1 MAYPYE
7 EEDRR
12 QALTQ
17 GLLAAGLAALGARK
31 GSEYNAL
38 GQAGLLGLTG
48 YNASLRTA
56 TDARD
61 EKARR
66 EIEQQKWAMLQQEH
80 ALKLKQMQDAQAQQ
94 QADQQA
100 LPGVF
105 GGGGPNLQAMGPGG
119 PTPQNAQAVAPKTNE
134 AAQYMAAANYFAK
147 QGRIDKAKEYAAIAK
162 QMEEEYST
170 SPVVGMDAQGN
181 PAYTQF
187 GKRGGMKVA
196 QGVTPPPEL
205 QVLNLGDR
213 SLAIDKLRTAP
224 GTSFAAG
231 ISPDSKASNAL
242 GWANYGLTKAR
253 DARAAQGG
261 NDKWVND
268 MGRGIQ
274 VNMATG
280 DTRPIMAGGQ
290 PIGTMKDTKLVDG
303 SKRALTVLDMAE
315 SIIKNEDPTGSLA
328 GNLYDTTAAAF
339 GYSTAGAK
347 GVAGLQALEGSLM
360 MAQPRMEG
368 PQSDKDTALY
378 KQMAGKIGD
387 PNVPNGI
394 KLAAVK
400 VIRDLHQKYSADAG
414 APVAQ
419 HERKVTRT
427 GTRNGRKVVQYADG
441 TIEEQ

>member
-12 QALTQ
+12 SALTQ
-17 GLLAAGLAALGARK
+17 GLLSAGLAALGARK

-56 TDARD
+56 TDARE
-61 EKARR
+61 EKAKR
-66 EIEQQKWAMLQQEH
+66 EMQQAQFAHQQAQWAEQQRQQQLQ
-80 ALKLKQMQDAQAQQ
+80 QAQQ

-100 LPGVF
+100 LPGMF
-105 GGGGPNLQAMGPGG
+105 SGGGPQLAQMGPGG

-205 QVLNLGDR
+205 QMLNQGDKFT
-213 SLAIDKLRTAP
+213 AIDKLRTAP
-224 GTSFAAG
+224 GSSYAIGQDAN
-231 ISPDSKASNAL
+231 SKASNAL
-242 GWANYGLTKAR
+242 GWARFNYDKTK
-253 DARAAQGG
+253 DAAGG
-261 NDKWVND
+261 GDKWVND
-268 MGRGIQ
+268 MERGIQ
-274 VNMATG
+274 VNMGSG

-290 PIGTMKDTKLVDG
+290 PIGTKKDTKLVDG

-315 SIIKNEDPTGSLA
+315 GIIKNEDPTGSLA

-414 APVAQ
+414 APVTQ
-419 HERKVTRT
+419 SERKVVRT